1 MRIPRPAG
9 LTRQTTA
16 LRRVVYVF
24 VILIGVLPVAD
35 VQPAARGQSMSCD
48 DVYPQA
54 ERAYLRA
61 DFSEALSLLDT
72 CTDGR
77 PKGAVR
83 LTVYRLQA
91 FAHLGSGQDGAARR
105 VAEDL
110 LDVYPAYA
118 PNPAE
123 DRPDYVDLI
132 DDVRSSREPLPDR
145 NRATEDRRWVRWV
158 VASAAAI
165 ATTVVVAVLVRNGG
179 DDDGGRPEPPDD
191 DDDDDVDDDFD

>member
-1 MRIPRPAG
+1 MHMPRPAG
-9 LTRQTTA
+9 LTRRTTA
-16 LRRVVYVF
+16 LLRTICVF
-24 VILIGVLPVAD
+24 VILIGAVAD
-35 VQPAARGQSMSCD
+35 VQPAAHGQSMSCD

-61 DFSEALSLLDT
+61 DFSEALSLLDA

-77 PKGAVR
+77 AKGAVR

-91 FAHLGSGQDGAARR
+91 FAHLGSGQDGQARR

-110 LDVYPAYA
+110 LDVYPDYA

-132 DDVRSSREPLPDR
+132 DEVRSSREPPPDR
-145 NRATEDRRWVRWV
+145 DRATEDRRWVRWV

-165 ATTVVVAVLVRNGG
+165 ATTAVVAVLVRTGG

-191 DDDDDVDDDFD
+191 DDDDDFDDDFD